1 MSASGGNSSHGMSI
15 NVPFSRRPPDLTG
28 SVERIDQFP
37 DKYGGYA
44 DVWKCKYYKGSNREG
59 KEMVAVKCIRLLSEL
74 TQEEKE
80 RAIKQLRGEVHIW
93 VRLPLHSHVL
103 PLYGTVDGFAPI
115 PALVSPWAENGTLT
129 TYLGSK
135 RQLPYSRRLEI
146 ILQVTSGLGHL
157 HSSNICHGDL
167 TGSNIL
173 IDRNEDMLI
182 SDFGL
187 SSIIA
192 KFNHTSYFKSCRPG
206 AIRWA
211 DPQLFTDSTDAND
224 SSLPRADMKNDIYS
238 MGCIILQVV
247 TGSVPYHGKS
257 DWAVQLAKYNKQNPV
272 IPPTVSQYLADLM
285 GVCWSNDQSQRPT
298 LEGIRRTI
306 QWELNSQM

>member
-1 MSASGGNSSHGMSI
+1 MSASGGNSHGMSI

-28 SVERIDQFP
+28 SVEKTGRYP
-37 DKYGGYA
+37 DMQGGYA
-44 DVWKCKYYKGSNREG
+44 DVWRCNYYRGEG
-59 KEMVAVKCIRLLSEL
+59 EEMVAVKCIRLL
-74 TQEEKE
+74 K
-80 RAIKQLRGEVHIW
+80 RAINRLRGEVHIW

-103 PLYGTVDGFAPI
+103 PLYGTVDGFAPL

-129 TYLGSK
+129 TYLGRNQ
-135 RQLPYSRRLEI
+135 RQLSYSRRLKI

-173 IDRNEDMLI
+173 IDRNENMLI

-192 KFNHTSYFKSCRPG
+192 EFNHTSYFRSCRPG

-211 DPQLFTDSTDAND
+211 DPQLFNDSTDAND
-224 SSLPRADMKNDIYS
+224 GSLPRADMKNDIYS
-238 MGCIILQVV
+238 MGCIILQVM
-247 TGSVPYHGKS
+247 TGLVPYHGKYERF
-257 DWAVQLAKYNKQNPV
+257 VYFAKCKGKDPE
-272 IPPTVSQYLADLM
+272 IPSTVSLTLANLM
-285 GVCWSNDQSQRPT
+285 RICWHNVQSQRPT

-306 QWELNSQM
+306 QWELDSQM